1 MEELE
6 TLRLKISEI
15 TIKILELIK
24 KRLELAKEV
33 GKIKAAEGIPIKDED
48 AERKILYDVLKACED
63 LKIFPE
69 LGEELTK
76 LLIKYSIKIQE
87 ESDFK

>member
-15 TIKILELIK
+15 TTEILRLVK
-24 KRLELAKEV
+24 RRLELAREV
-33 GKIKAAEGIPIKDED
+33 GKIKALKGIPIKDEN
-48 AERKILYDVLKACED
+48 AERRLLSSVRKACED
-63 LKIFPE
+63 LRIFPE
-69 LGEELTK
+69 LGEELTR

-87 ESDFK
+87 ESDY